1 MIFNYNKMKLQ
12 KKILLFTIL
21 ITFISIITM
30 GVIAHNLITI
40 NMENTLGRQALDL
53 ANFVSNLDIVKS
65 AYTLN
70 NPTLVLQP
78 FAESLHSRNLASFV
92 VFMDMEGT
100 RYTHPNKDLIG
111 LRFTGGDEV
120 EALKGR
126 SYISKAV
133 GISGPS
139 IRGFSP
145 IFIDGVQVGAVSVG
159 MFQENVD
166 SLLETNRNALLYTM
180 LMSII
185 IAIPS
190 AFALS
195 YNIKRTIFGLEP
207 VDIAML
213 LTQREIMINSVKEGI
228 IFTNKEDKIELIND
242 RACEMLGLRK
252 DDVGK
257 HVKEIIPTSRM
268 DDVRKSGIDE
278 YNEQQKING
287 VTIITNRMVVKYNEN
302 ILGVVATF
310 SEKEELQRL
319 AEELTNSKSYASS
332 LRAKTHEFMN
342 QLQTIAGLIELQDY
356 DSAKK
361 FISIASYK
369 NQDILKFYTD
379 RIKDPATIGFLLGKR
394 SEAEEAGIDLKLSE
408 KSSLFN
414 LEDYTDGNTMVLIL
428 GNLINN
434 SIEAINSSPISIRG
448 LIELTI
454 IGGKEIL
461 YIEVKDNGPGLS
473 DSSEN
478 IIKKGFSTKTGNRGY
493 GLYLIY
499 NKVVNLFGGTFH
511 IYSEGGIGTTVEIS
525 IPKEV

>member
-1 MIFNYNKMKLQ
+1 
-12 KKILLFTIL
+12 
-21 ITFISIITM
+21 
-30 GVIAHNLITI
+30 
-40 NMENTLGRQALDL
+40 
-53 ANFVSNLDIVKS
+53 
-65 AYTLN
+65 
-70 NPTLVLQP
+70 
-78 FAESLHSRNLASFV
+78 SRNLASFV

-111 LRFTGGDEV
+111 LKFTGGDEV

-319 AEELTNSKSYASS
+319 AEELTNSKSYASVMY
-332 LRAKTHEFMN
+332 R
-342 QLQTIAGLIELQDY
+342 
-356 DSAKK
+356 
-361 FISIASYK
+361 
-369 NQDILKFYTD
+369 
-379 RIKDPATIGFLLGKR
+379 
-394 SEAEEAGIDLKLSE
+394 
-408 KSSLFN
+408 
-414 LEDYTDGNTMVLIL
+414 
-428 GNLINN
+428 
-434 SIEAINSSPISIRG
+434 
-448 LIELTI
+448 
-454 IGGKEIL
+454 
-461 YIEVKDNGPGLS
+461 
-473 DSSEN
+473 
-478 IIKKGFSTKTGNRGY
+478 
-493 GLYLIY
+493 
-499 NKVVNLFGGTFH
+499 
-511 IYSEGGIGTTVEIS
+511 
-525 IPKEV
+525 

>member
-1 MIFNYNKMKLQ
+1 MKLQ

-78 FAESLHSRNLASFV
+78 FTESLHSRNLASFV

-111 LRFTGGDEV
+111 LKFTGGDEV

-319 AEELTNSKSYASS
+319 AEELTNSKSYASVMY
-332 LRAKTHEFMN
+332 R
-342 QLQTIAGLIELQDY
+342 
-356 DSAKK
+356 
-361 FISIASYK
+361 
-369 NQDILKFYTD
+369 
-379 RIKDPATIGFLLGKR
+379 
-394 SEAEEAGIDLKLSE
+394 
-408 KSSLFN
+408 
-414 LEDYTDGNTMVLIL
+414 
-428 GNLINN
+428 
-434 SIEAINSSPISIRG
+434 
-448 LIELTI
+448 
-454 IGGKEIL
+454 
-461 YIEVKDNGPGLS
+461 
-473 DSSEN
+473 
-478 IIKKGFSTKTGNRGY
+478 
-493 GLYLIY
+493 
-499 NKVVNLFGGTFH
+499 
-511 IYSEGGIGTTVEIS
+511 
-525 IPKEV
+525 